1 MKCFNHHNQD
11 AVGVC
16 KSCLKG
22 ICSECATDIGGGIT
36 CSDECEN
43 IARDNIRLVKNT
55 VDAQRD
61 FKKGGAYL
69 APLYFFLMGAAF
81 IGFGLYKKSFFEF
94 GSLLGGLFCLFGVAM
109 FIFNYRHAKRA

>member
-22 ICSECATDIGGGIT
+22 ICVNCATDIGGGIT
-36 CSDECEN
+36 CSDECESV
-43 IARDNIRLVKNT
+43 AKDNIRLVKNT

-61 FKKGGAYL
+61 FKKGGAYFGPFYL
-69 APLYFFLMGAAF
+69 LLMGLAF
-81 IGFGLYKKSFFEF
+81 IGFGQYKKSFFEF
-94 GSLLGGLFCLFGVAM
+94 GTIIGGIFCVFGLLLFV
-109 FIFNYRHAKRA
+109 INYRHAKRS